1 MPPGRRNPV
10 PEWAERPFFVCNR
23 GWMRHV
29 ENELASLVRSVVEP
43 MGYELVGV
51 EYLQRGKAGALLRV
65 YIDRSV
71 AVGVRDHDKGI
82 TLDDC
87 SAVSHQL
94 SGVLDVEDPI
104 TEHYDLE
111 VSSPG
116 LDRPLFTVEH
126 FQRFQGHKVRL
137 KLAAKLE
144 GRHRLEGEIT
154 GLVQETLLL
163 GVDGEIREIPLE
175 MVESARLVPELRF
188 GNVQ

>member
-1 MPPGRRNPV
+1 MRR
-10 PEWAERPFFVCNR
+10 
-23 GWMRHV
+23 V
-29 ENELASLVRSVVEP
+29 ENELTSLVRSVVEP

-51 EYLQRGKAGALLRV
+51 EYLQGGKAGALLRV
-65 YIDRSV
+65 YIDHIDRSV

-104 TEHYDLE
+104 AGHYDLE

-126 FQRFQGHKVRL
+126 FQRFHGHKVRL

-144 GRHRLEGEIT
+144 GRRRLEGEIT

-163 GVDGEIREIPLE
+163 RVDGEIREIPLE
-175 MVESARLVPELRF
+175 VVESARLVPELRF